1 MKFIT
6 SSSILCFSL
15 LILRPMFSHADNN
28 NNWEY
33 LDSYE
38 GVTLYQALKEEEG
51 QLHFMATADLDTP
64 FQKIVMALVDAEK
77 KHLWA
82 PKLKSSTMHSEQ
94 SANQFKFSEYYTTP
108 WPFDDR
114 EFLLTGSVIYEQ
126 NRVVFS
132 AVDSS
137 NRSLTKEDHTL
148 ANVEILEFVITP
160 LSKKQSRVN
169 FTFSGDMGG
178 WIPDF
183 VKTIIQKKWPVRF
196 IQALQTYVNET
207 PNLDSH
213 RYQSLKKG
221 KVLFSKK

>member
-1 MKFIT
+1 
-6 SSSILCFSL
+6 
-15 LILRPMFSHADNN
+15 
-28 NNWEY
+28 
-33 LDSYE
+33 
-38 GVTLYQALKEEEG
+38 
-51 QLHFMATADLDTP
+51 MATADLDTP